1 MDHPV
6 RNVSQA
12 RIKNFTSMNIYEF
25 LSQLREN
32 QCKKMFDENGISS
45 IESSLMNFNVT
56 LMTYLKIFKCK
67 CN

>member
-1 MDHPV
+1 
-6 RNVSQA
+6 
-12 RIKNFTSMNIYEF
+12 MNINEL

-32 QCKKMFDENGISS
+32 QWKKMFDENGISS

-67 CN
+67 FN